1 MFWGRRKAPYSGCMT
16 VWQKIS
22 GLATAVT
29 DAGGSLLGGLAAFL
43 GLDWGASAPEKGI
56 TFTIGVIAL
65 AAKMAKAD
73 GVVVP
78 IEVSTFRKV
87 FAFEPA
93 QERNVSRVFDL
104 AKQDVA
110 GFESYASQIAELLK
124 DDRKLLQHVLEGLM
138 LVAIADGIV
147 HPKEDA
153 FLSAVARA
161 FGFTEAQYRLFRA
174 RFVRDTDSPYE
185 VLRIAA
191 DASDADVKAR
201 YRALVID
208 NHPDKLMG
216 RGVPPEFIE
225 LANRKLAAINAAYD
239 AIARER
245 GL

>member
-1 MFWGRRKAPYSGCMT
+1 MT
-16 VWQKIS
+16 IWQKIS

-29 DAGGSLLGGLAAFL
+29 DAGGTLLSELATIL
-43 GLDWGASAPEKGI
+43 GIDRGIAEPQKDI

-78 IEVSTFRKV
+78 IEVETFKKV
-87 FAFEPA
+87 FAFDQGQTSDVA
-93 QERNVSRVFDL
+93 RVFDL

-110 GFESYASQIAELLK
+110 GFETYAEQIAHLLK
-124 DDRKLLQHVLEGLM
+124 DDRKLLQNVLEGLM
-138 LVAIADGIV
+138 LVAVSDGIV

-153 FLSAVARA
+153 YLATVAER
-161 FGFTEAQYRLFRA
+161 FGFTESQYRHFRA
-174 RFVRDTDSPYE
+174 RFVADAGDPYSI
-185 VLRIAA
+185 LRL
-191 DASDADVKAR
+191 DPNASDAELKAR

-208 NHPDKLMG
+208 NHPDRLMG

-225 LANRKLAAINAAYD
+225 VANRKLAAINAAYD

>member
-1 MFWGRRKAPYSGCMT
+1 MT

-29 DAGGSLLGGLAAFL
+29 DAGGSLLGGLAGFL

-110 GFESYASQIAELLK
+110 GFDSYAAQIAELLK
-124 DDRKLLQHVLEGLM
+124 DDRKLLQNVLEGLM

-153 FLSAVARA
+153 FLTDVAHA
-161 FGFTEAQYRLFRA
+161 FGFSDSQYRTFRA

-185 VLRIAA
+185 VLRIAP
-191 DASDADVKAR
+191 DASDAEVKAR

-208 NHPDKLMG
+208 NHPDKLTG

-225 LANRKLAAINAAYD
+225 LANRKLAAINTAYR
-239 AIARER
+239 AIAKER